1 MTTLKLNVGSFPDRL
16 KTCNHEYNEL
26 VKKYNSLVAKYND
39 QREMLI
45 RSAYP

>member
-1 MTTLKLNVGSFPDRL
+1 MTTLKLNVGSFTDRL

-26 VKKYNSLVAKYND
+26 VKKYNSLVAKYYD